1 LEVLPRHWIY
11 TSLLSCLL
19 VSSLASATT
28 SDDIGATYVDSN
40 QSLSAAEMKNI
51 AHQPAQK
58 RAKHPT
64 AEKTNLPQDDDS
76 PVLDNRYAGD
86 TGL

>member
-1 LEVLPRHWIY
+1 VISRQWII
-11 TSLLSCLL
+11 TSLLSCLCI
-19 VSSLASATT
+19 STLAFATT
-28 SDDIGATYVDSN
+28 SDDTGATYVDSS
-40 QSLSAAEMKNI
+40 QPLSTADMNKI

-58 RAKHPT
+58 REKYPT

-76 PVLDNRYAGD
+76 PFLDNRYAGD